1 MSSLSVRTARRYE
14 TAQQWE
20 YQLTS
25 KANGHQYTQRAT
37 AKTEKEAYEAVANY
51 YARGFEIVR
60 EPINVR
66 PAHEVYGEIDCM

>member
-20 YQLTS
+20 YKLAS

-37 AKTEKEAYEAVANY
+37 AKTEQEAYEAVANY
-51 YARGFEIVR
+51 YAKGFVIER
-60 EPINVR
+60 EPVNVR
-66 PAHEVYGEIDCM
+66 PAHEVYGEINCM